1 MRRTLEELHDE
12 ARAEVVKHGGNP
24 MLEDIL
30 NKMLEWKSWTH
41 ENKPVH

>member
-1 MRRTLEELHDE
+1 
-12 ARAEVVKHGGNP
+12 

-41 ENKPVH
+41 ENKPVHWGSIFPQ